1 MMKKRKIALYILLSL
16 IAFVLFILLLLGVFI
31 FMLSH
36 SETYETNDIA
46 DYGNITGNYDND
58 TPREFIFSFFPEKL
72 DNSFSDVVYHYKAK
86 KFDAHA
92 YEVFLDVTVDD
103 PIAFTLF
110 VGPYINDS
118 APFPYDQS
126 FMEVTIAQELWLHRS
141 SSDQNLLYIDYAR
154 IGKILYSESEQ
165 RVIFFALGVL
175 DGGGTSTSELSY
187 FADRFNID
195 WEKLET
201 ESN

>member
-1 MMKKRKIALYILLSL
+1 MNPILKRILFLLFVLIALALLYVSAPLMIIITSL
-16 IAFVLFILLLLGVFI
+16 
-31 FMLSH
+31 H
-36 SETYETNDIA
+36 PETYETNDIA
-46 DYGNITGNYDND
+46 DYGKIVGNSNNRLA
-58 TPREFIFSFFPEKL
+58 REFVFSIFPEDL
-72 DNSFSDVVYHYKAK
+72 DDSFSTIEYHYKAK
-86 KFDAHA
+86 DLDAYSFEA
-92 YEVFLDVTVDD
+92 YLEFSVED
-103 PIAFTLF
+103 PVAFTQSIK
-110 VGPYINDS
+110 PYVNDS